1 MERHL
6 NVLARKH
13 KTYHHCTINVG
24 LGIFSTVNYILSL
37 WTGTTQPRHVMLRS
51 LREYCYLLLVLGSFV
66 LDLHQSTSKRR

>member
-1 MERHL
+1 MKRHF
-6 NVLARKH
+6 NVLARKD
-13 KTYHHCTINVG
+13 KTYYYMIDVG

-66 LDLHQSTSKRR
+66 LDLHQSTLKRR